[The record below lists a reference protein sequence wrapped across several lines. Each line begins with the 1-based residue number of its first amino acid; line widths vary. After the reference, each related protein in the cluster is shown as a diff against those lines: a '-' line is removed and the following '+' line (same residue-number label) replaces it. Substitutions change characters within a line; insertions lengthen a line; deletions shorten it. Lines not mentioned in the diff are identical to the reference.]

1 MARRS
6 RVVLVAHVLCALALA
21 GCVSEDTWG
30 INFTD
35 RNPVFDVLHLDAG
48 FEGEFIWVNLTI
60 VNRAKAPTPA
70 PETPSITFFDNLNYY
85 IYNSSRP
92 DPRPGGRLGL
102 YESSTIISRV
112 YAWTSSQGDEPPEPI
127 YYDDYV
133 KHVKNRTQGVPWEVM
148 KDGVAFRF
156 EPGVPKTVRFLY
168 GEKEPPW
175 GGEVYYAFEVNIMA
189 AHPDGRQGFRHHF
202 SGCFNE
208 EVEEYYGL
216 REEGPDCYYANSRG
230 ELYR

>member
-21 GCVSEDTWG
+21 GCVSERPWG
-30 INFTD
+30 TNVTD
-35 RNPVFDVLHLDAG
+35 PNPVFDVLHLDAG

-70 PETPSITFFDNLNYY
+70 PETPSITFFDHLYY
-85 IYNSSRP
+85 YFYNSSHP
-92 DPRPGGRLGL
+92 DPRPGGRLVL
-102 YESSTIISRV
+102 YESSTIISHV
-112 YAWTSSQGDEPPEPI
+112 YAWTSSQGDEAPEPI

-133 KHVKNRTQGVPWEVM
+133 KHVKNRTEGVPWEAM
-148 KDGVAFRF
+148 DNAVATRF
-156 EPGVPKTVRFLY
+156 DPGVPKTVRFVY
-168 GEKEPPW
+168 GEKKPSL
-175 GGEVYYAFEVNIMA
+175 GGEVYYSFEVTIMA
-189 AHPDGRQGFRHHF
+189 GHPGGPSGWRQHF

-216 REEGPDCYYANSRG
+216 RDEGPDCYYANSKG
-230 ELYR
+230 VTV